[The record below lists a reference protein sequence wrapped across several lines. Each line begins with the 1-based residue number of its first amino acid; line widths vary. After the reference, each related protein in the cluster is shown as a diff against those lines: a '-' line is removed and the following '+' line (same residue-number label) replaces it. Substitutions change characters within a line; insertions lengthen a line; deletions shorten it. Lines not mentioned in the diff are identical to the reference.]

1 MDAVLETIGGLGTV
15 ELVTDDDAGAP
26 DSRRPVPV
34 VVEHGPVSAVVGWLP
49 DSVLGDVREAL
60 EPLAAAVPELPVPR
74 GVDPPTRIERTRLAR
89 GFGPLVDTYGVPPYS
104 DVDPTWFAGF
114 AFVVMVGMMFGD
126 LGHGLVLAAI
136 GLAVRAGRP
145 AVLARFRPVWPLLL
159 LTGLSGAAFG
169 LAYGEF
175 FGPTGVV
182 PALWLSPLEEPIT
195 LLVAAVIVGSSLL
208 AVSYLLGSLNRWREG
223 GLRRAMYAPAGIGG
237 AAVFGGIALGVI
249 GLATGPAALATAGWI
264 VSGLGV
270 VLIFAGAT
278 VEGGGGGAGIAQ
290 GVVESFDAL
299 LSVFTGA
306 VSFARLAAFGLT
318 HAALSLVVWQ
328 GTVGL
333 SGAGPVGWVGAV
345 LLFTVGTVAVLALEG
360 LVAFV
365 QALRLEYYELFS
377 RVFTSE
383 GRPFRPFS
391 TVLDKEEP

>member
-1 MDAVLETIGGLGTV
+1 
-15 ELVTDDDAGAP
+15 
-26 DSRRPVPV
+26 
-34 VVEHGPVSAVVGWLP
+34 
-49 DSVLGDVREAL
+49 
-60 EPLAAAVPELPVPR
+60 
-74 GVDPPTRIERTRLAR
+74 
-89 GFGPLVDTYGVPPYS
+89 
-104 DVDPTWFAGF
+104 
-114 AFVVMVGMMFGD
+114 
-126 LGHGLVLAAI
+126 
-136 GLAVRAGRP
+136 LAVRAGWP
-145 AVLARFRPVWPLLL
+145 SVLARFRPVWPLLL

-175 FGPTGVV
+175 FGPTGVI

-237 AAVFGGIALGVI
+237 AAVFGGIALAVI
-249 GLATGPAALATAGWI
+249 GLATGVGGLATAGWI

-333 SGAGPVGWVGAV
+333 SGAGPVGWVGAA